1 MWSAFRK
8 NQNSL
13 LFWKILLAQIEKAD
27 INQATCKFSAVYLKS
42 SNCNGHGKLEGFVWE
57 KQLLS
62 PSHASVVF
70 HTNPWSHDQLLQKV
84 YPSLYMG
91 NSWKYPYH
99 TMGGFLIYTPPLHSE
114 IPKWVLPQCPQ
125 NSINIRET
133 KIHVYAKQ

>member
-1 MWSAFRK
+1 MVIGLLHQLIMWSAFGK

-13 LFWKILLAQIEKAD
+13 LFWKILLARTEKAD

-84 YPSLYMG
+84 YPSL
-91 NSWKYPYH
+91 
-99 TMGGFLIYTPPLHSE
+99 
-114 IPKWVLPQCPQ
+114 
-125 NSINIRET
+125 
-133 KIHVYAKQ
+133 